1 MLTADHRALVA
12 IAGNKELSI
21 LPRMANR
28 HGLITGAT
36 GTGKTITLQTLAEN
50 FSQLGVPVILADI
63 KGDLSG
69 IARGGN
75 PTGKVAERIATLDL
89 FRRGYTPQAFPVCF
103 WDVFAQQGHPLRT
116 TISEMGPL
124 LLSRLMQLNDVQS
137 GLLHLVFK
145 IADDSGLLLLD
156 LKDLRSMLQYVADH
170 RQDYQ
175 TYGNIATATVGA
187 IQRGLVSLESEG
199 GSLFFGE
206 PALSLADLVRTD
218 AQGRGI
224 INILAADALVNA
236 PRIYSSLLLWLL
248 SELFEYLPE
257 CGDQDK
263 PRLIFF
269 FDEAHLLFDS
279 ANPAL
284 LQKIEQVVR
293 LIRSRGVGVYFVSQ
307 NPSDI
312 PDRILG
318 QLGNRVQH
326 ALRAF
331 TPKDRKAVKVAAQSF
346 RPNPAFDTESII
358 GELGVGEALVSLLDE
373 KGAPQSV
380 ERAYIVPP
388 QAQVGPITPLERQQV
403 MAQSHVAGLYERTYD
418 RESAYEI
425 LMRRAQVQAP
435 FQSQSQS
442 RSAGR
447 KSQAAIPSDGM
458 DVLFGTLAKQATRT
472 VTNTIGRE
480 LGKTLIRGVL
490 GSLFGGKR

>member
-1 MLTADHRALVA
+1 MLTTDQRALVA
-12 IAGNKELSI
+12 VAGSKDLCI

-50 FSQLGVPVILADI
+50 FSQLGVPVFLADI

-69 IARGGN
+69 IARPGM
-75 PTGKVAERIATLDL
+75 PAGKVAERIASLGL
-89 FRRGYTPQAFPVCF
+89 GGRGYTPQAFPVSF
-103 WDVFAQQGHPLRT
+103 WDVFGKQGHPLRT
-116 TISEMGPL
+116 TVSEMGPL
-124 LLSRLMQLNDVQS
+124 LLSRLLQLNDVQS
-137 GLLHLVFK
+137 GLLQLVFK

-156 LKDLRSMLQYVADH
+156 MKDLRSMLQHVADH
-170 RQDYQ
+170 RQEYQ
-175 TYGNIATATVGA
+175 TYGNIASATVGA
-187 IQRGLVSLESEG
+187 IQRGLVALESEG
-199 GSLFFGE
+199 GALFFGE
-206 PALSLADLVRTD
+206 PALNLADLMQTD
-218 AQGRGI
+218 ARGRGV
-224 INILAADALVNA
+224 INILAADALVNS

-248 SELFEYLPE
+248 SELFERLPE
-257 CGDQDK
+257 CGDMDK

-293 LIRSRGVGVYFVSQ
+293 LIRSRGVGIYFVSQ

-331 TPKDRKAVKVAAQSF
+331 TPKDRKAVKAAAQSF
-346 RPNPAFDTESII
+346 RPNPAFDTESAI

-373 KGAPQSV
+373 KGSPQVV

-388 QAQVGPITPLERQQV
+388 QAQIGPITLQERQQV
-403 MAQSHVAGLYERTYD
+403 IRQSSMAGIYEHTYD

-425 LMRRAQVQAP
+425 LMRRALEQP
-435 FQSQSQS
+435 PLQSQP
-442 RSAGR
+442 RPRAGR
-447 KSQAAIPSDGM
+447 QAQAAPQLTGVDA
-458 DVLFGTLAKQATRT
+458 LLGTLAKQATRT

-480 LGKTLIRGVL
+480 IGKTLIRGVL

>member
-1 MLTADHRALVA
+1 MLTTDQRLLVA
-12 IAGNKELSI
+12 VAGDKELCI
-21 LPRMANR
+21 IPRMANR

-50 FSQLGVPVILADI
+50 FSQLGVPVVLADI

-69 IARGGN
+69 IARPGV
-75 PTGKVAERIATLDL
+75 PTGKLAERVLSLGLTS
-89 FRRGYTPQAFPVCF
+89 RGYISQAFPVCF
-103 WDVFAQQGHPLRT
+103 WDVFGRQGHPLRT

-124 LLSRLMQLNDVQS
+124 LLSRLLQLNDVQS
-137 GLLHLVFK
+137 GLLQLVFK

-156 LKDLRSMLQYVADH
+156 MKDLRSMLQYVADH
-170 RQDYQ
+170 RQEYQ
-175 TYGNIATATVGA
+175 AYGNIAPATVGA
-187 IQRGLVSLESEG
+187 IQRGLVALESEG
-199 GSLFFGE
+199 GTLFFGE
-206 PALSLADLVRTD
+206 PALSLADLMQTD
-218 AQGRGI
+218 AHGRGV
-224 INILAADALVNA
+224 INILAADTLVNA

-248 SELFEYLPE
+248 SELFERLPE

-269 FDEAHLLFDS
+269 FDEAHLLFDN

-307 NPSDI
+307 NPADI

-331 TPKDRKAVKVAAQSF
+331 TPKDRKAVKAAAQSF
-346 RPNPAFDTESII
+346 RPNPSFDTEAVIS
-358 GELGVGEALVSLLDE
+358 ELGVGEALVSLLDDT
-373 KGAPQSV
+373 GAPQVV

-388 QAQVGPITPLERQQV
+388 QAQIGPITMQERQQT
-403 MAQSHVAGLYERTYD
+403 MQQSPIAGIYEHVYD

-425 LMRRAQVQAP
+425 LMQRAQEQP
-435 FQSQSQS
+435 QLHS
-442 RSAGR
+442 RPSSSTGR
-447 KSQAAIPSDGM
+447 PAQPKTPRDGM
-458 DVLFGTLAKQATRT
+458 NVLLDTIARQATRT

-480 LGKTLIRGVL
+480 IGKTLIRGVL